1 MLQGARMSDEKHKG
15 VFGESPRRLS
25 EWLELKDYF
34 DYTRRRI
41 KQVEEKALRLLA
53 VKALRKSLGREPS
66 EDEIAEEIKRQRLIV
81 EEQRL
86 QWRQGVTEPFDI
98 DAEIEEAQKIFGDID
113 GKEEMKKIL
122 ADIKAKKTEGDLPDE

>member
-1 MLQGARMSDEKHKG
+1 MSDEKHKG
-15 VFGESPRRLS
+15 DSGESPNYSLS
-25 EWLELKDYF
+25 PRELKDYF

-41 KQVEEKALRLLA
+41 KQIEEKALRLLA
-53 VKALRKSLGREPS
+53 VKALRESLGREPS

-81 EEQRL
+81 EEQRP
-86 QWRQGVTEPFDI
+86 QWSQGGTEPFDI
-98 DAEIEEAQKIFGDID
+98 DAEIEEMQKIFGDID